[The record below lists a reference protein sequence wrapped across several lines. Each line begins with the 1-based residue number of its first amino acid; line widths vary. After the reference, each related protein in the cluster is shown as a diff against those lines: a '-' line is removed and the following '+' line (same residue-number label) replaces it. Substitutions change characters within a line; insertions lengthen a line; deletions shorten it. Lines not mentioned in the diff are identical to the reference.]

1 MVDLVEIKVKAGK
14 GGDGKV
20 SFRREK
26 FIPKGGPDGGDGGS
40 GGNVIFVADNNMS
53 TLVDFKS
60 KRRFEAEEGQMGGGK
75 NMSGKAGADLHVK
88 VPVGTLVYEVESK
101 AFGEE
106 AQLESDFSSEKRDV
120 LICDLVKVGQEFVVA
135 KGGIGGKGNIN
146 FKSSK
151 NQIPT
156 QYTRGLEGE
165 EKVIKLEIKLIADVG
180 LVGAPNAGKSTLLN
194 RLTNTNVK
202 VANYPF
208 TTLSPNLGIFRIN
221 KDQNIV
227 IADIPGLIEGA
238 SDGRGLGD
246 DFLRHIERTRVLV
259 HMIDP
264 LNLGYENLVE
274 NAFKEYSMIRSEIKK
289 YGRGLDK
296 KNSMVVINKI
306 DVTEVKEAFEKIKK
320 RFEEEDLEVFGI
332 SSVTGEGLDSLI
344 NKVISVLENTP
355 RDVSFEVNKVVKRYN
370 IENLPNRRNVFDKDR
385 VVTMDKKL

>member
-40 GGNVIFVADNNMS
+40 GGNIIFVADNNMS

-60 KRRFEAEEGQMGGGK
+60 KRLFEAEEGQMGSFK
-75 NMSGKAGADLHVK
+75 NMSGKSGADLYVK
-88 VPVGTLVYEVESK
+88 VPVGTLIYEVESK
-101 AFGEE
+101 AFGQENE
-106 AQLESDFSSEKRDV
+106 AGKESADEKRDV

-135 KGGIGGKGNIN
+135 KGGVGGKGNIN

-151 NQIPT
+151 NQTPT
-156 QYTRGLEGE
+156 QYTKGLEGE
-165 EKVIKLEIKLIADVG
+165 EKVIKMEIKLIADVG

-194 RLTNTNVK
+194 RLTNANAK

-208 TTLSPNLGIFRIN
+208 TTLSPNLGIYRIN

-238 SDGRGLGD
+238 SDGKGLGD
-246 DFLRHIERTRVLV
+246 DFLRHIERTRVLI

-264 LNLGYENLVE
+264 LNLGYEDLVE

-289 YGRGLDK
+289 YGRGLDN
-296 KNSMVVINKI
+296 KNSLITINKI
-306 DVTEVKEAFEKIKK
+306 DVTEVREAFERIKK
-320 RFEEEDLEVFGI
+320 RFEEEGLEVFGI
-332 SSVTGEGLDSLI
+332 SSVTGEGLDSLF
-344 NKVISVLENTP
+344 NKVIFALDSTP

-385 VVTMDKKL
+385 VITMDKKL